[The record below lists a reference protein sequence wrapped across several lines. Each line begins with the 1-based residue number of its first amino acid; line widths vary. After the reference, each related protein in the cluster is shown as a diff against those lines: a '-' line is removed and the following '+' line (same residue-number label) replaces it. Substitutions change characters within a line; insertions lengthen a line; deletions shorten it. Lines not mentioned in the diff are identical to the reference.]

1 MLDKQIID
9 FNENLIGL
17 RDFVELI
24 DPFLTEKLEEH
35 DQHIQPIILSAML
48 KEVLSSGEDIE
59 EKDKEKFIEFQE
71 KITKELDEKYKE
83 IPAVKFEKKDDD
95 SEKGMD
101 IKISNSNSE
110 VSKHLDNVRKNRKHI
125 EQLYTNS
132 LISALSSVEWFFSQL
147 LHFFYD
153 KHPESAGV
161 QKRTMTL
168 TELKSFGSIEDAE
181 KYLIDVKIDE
191 ILRGNFESWINLLKS
206 ELSLG
211 LGYLTD
217 IMDELIEVYQR
228 RNLFVHNG
236 GTVNSIYLSK
246 VDENQIKGVSIN
258 DRLIVDRDYLD
269 NAICKLQ
276 KAFILIGAE
285 LWKKLSPED
294 TKRGEILGD
303 IVYENLLHSR
313 WNICEGLCY
322 FSLKDA
328 QIHPVDK
335 VIAQIN
341 YWLCKKEIGEYK
353 SIEKDIIKADFS
365 DKKEIFQLGLFA
377 LRGETEKVLEILPAV
392 LDTNQTNIEGLEEFP
407 ILREFRET
415 EEYKNFKKES
425 KFFKEENKE
434 VVTPVKVEKE

>member
-1 MLDKQIID
+1 MLDKQITD

-24 DPFLTEKLEEH
+24 DPFLTEKIEEH
-35 DQHIQPIILSAML
+35 NQHIQPIILSAML
-48 KEVLSSGEDIE
+48 KEVLSNGEEIDD
-59 EKDKEKFIEFQE
+59 KDKEKFIEFQE
-71 KITKELDEKYKE
+71 KIAKELDEKYKE
-83 IPAVKFEKKDDD
+83 IPEVKFEKKDEDG
-95 SEKGMD
+95 EKGVA

-110 VSKHLDNVRKNRKHI
+110 VSKHLENVKKNTKHI

-181 KYLIDVKIDE
+181 KYLIDIKIDE

-217 IMDELIEVYQR
+217 IMDELVEVYQR

-246 VDENQIKGVSIN
+246 VDENQRKGVLLN
-258 DRLIVDRDYLD
+258 DKLIVDKEYLD

-285 LWKKLSPED
+285 LWKKLLIISIILKMIKNRLQPE
-294 TKRGEILGD
+294 R
-303 IVYENLLHSR
+303 R
-313 WNICEGLCY
+313 
-322 FSLKDA
+322 
-328 QIHPVDK
+328 
-335 VIAQIN
+335 
-341 YWLCKKEIGEYK
+341 
-353 SIEKDIIKADFS
+353 
-365 DKKEIFQLGLFA
+365 
-377 LRGETEKVLEILPAV
+377 LP
-392 LDTNQTNIEGLEEFP
+392 NP
-407 ILREFRET
+407 ILT
-415 EEYKNFKKES
+415 I
-425 KFFKEENKE
+425 
-434 VVTPVKVEKE
+434 